1 MSDPAEL
8 VEFTATPPPLSRL
21 VRDLWHSRELIAML
35 ARKDFFV
42 RYRRA
47 SFGVLW
53 AVGLPF
59 FQAAILAVVFSKI
72 VQIGTGFSY
81 PVFIFSGF
89 VAWNLFSSAL
99 SGASTSIVDNS
110 ALASKIYFP
119 RAVLPIANV
128 VTNLYGYAVT
138 VVALIIMSIAFG
150 ESVGVKVLYLVPAT
164 LIVVLL
170 TSGFSLLCAAL
181 HVYFR
186 DIRYLIQAAL
196 TVWFYVTP
204 VLYPLNKASGLIK
217 TGVKLNPMTGVVEL
231 FRAAILRPDHGWLVT
246 LVITGVWILATWG
259 AAVVLHRRFDRVFAD
274 LM

>member
-231 FRAAILRPDHGWLVT
+231 FRAAILRPDHGWLLT